1 MNIMTSIPTSEVSI
15 AGTDSERARLDLVMT
30 AILTVVDDAVIYFV
44 TLDWTTGYHYGV
56 SVSDVE
62 DKVSNLSDMGI
73 RTLHVAYGEYSPVSG
88 ESSLFAR
95 R

>member
-1 MNIMTSIPTSEVSI
+1 MNIPTSEVSI

-30 AILTVVDDAVIYFV
+30 AILTVVEDACIRFV

-62 DKVSNLSDMGI
+62 SKVENLADMGA
-73 RTLHVAYGEYSPVSG
+73 RTLHIAYGEYSQVSG